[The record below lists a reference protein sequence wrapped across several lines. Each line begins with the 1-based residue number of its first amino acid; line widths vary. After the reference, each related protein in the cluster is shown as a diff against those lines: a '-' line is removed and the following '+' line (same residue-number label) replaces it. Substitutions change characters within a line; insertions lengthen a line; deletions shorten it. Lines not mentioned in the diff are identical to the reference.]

1 MRNLLKYIAILL
13 TTIVV
18 SSCTD
23 KDIIFDKSV
32 IINNA
37 SWNNEDMPYYDVNV
51 EDTLSNYAFYLN
63 IRHLENYRYSNFY
76 MFLHTTFPNGNM
88 THDTIECILA
98 YPDGRWIGDGSGSM
112 RNSKILLN
120 KNLRFPL
127 KGNYH
132 FEIEQAMRDDVL
144 EGITDVGIRFEKL
157 KIEN

>member
-18 SSCTD
+18 SSCAD